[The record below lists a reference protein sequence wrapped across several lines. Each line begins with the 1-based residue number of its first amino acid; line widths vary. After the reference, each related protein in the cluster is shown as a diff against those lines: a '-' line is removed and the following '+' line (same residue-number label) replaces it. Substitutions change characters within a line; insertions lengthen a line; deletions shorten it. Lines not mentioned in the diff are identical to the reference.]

1 MRSGFRWFP
10 ILLICIGAANHFS
23 AAAQTRVEARGC
35 TINGT
40 EYNCDKRN
48 FKQLLAV
55 SKTISVE
62 GPRSDPYS
70 LKQLDKLVRSLG
82 KAVRSERAD
91 LTFVLSRNEPGGIY
105 YGPNDRRLATI
116 RVYYGGSGGNR
127 GKLVWVENYSGQPG
141 TAWPITVDHLT
152 NQFRADVK
160 P

>member
-1 MRSGFRWFP
+1 MRPGLRWFL
-10 ILLICIGAANHFS
+10 ILLLCMGVASSVSVAG
-23 AAAQTRVEARGC
+23 QTRIEVRGC
-35 TINGT
+35 AIRGT
-40 EYNCDKRN
+40 DYSCDKHN
-48 FKQLLAV
+48 FEQILGA

-82 KAVRSERAD
+82 KAVGPERAD

-127 GKLVWVENYSGQPG
+127 GKLVWVENYSGQPD